1 VNSSSSTTTSK
12 KLVVMIATMI
22 SVIGL
27 VGSSVPSLILAT
39 AFAQQAGSA
48 DNNDQ
53 NNLAENLVKDNS
65 VIVDPTIQL
74 STEVD
79 ANVNVDDDDVGVSE
93 ECANISDDDDVEQ
106 VNEQKADQR
115 IQKNND
121 AGAGGVV
128 VEPSIQLSTQTAA
141 NVNTDNDVY
150 IIWGCDEGDVKISDN
165 DKVKQVNDQAA
176 NQEALSDSEVGAG
189 SVLVS
194 QTIQRA
200 DQTASNLNE
209 DNDRVVYIGSPNL

>member
-1 VNSSSSTTTSK
+1 VNSNTVSK
-12 KLVVMIATMI
+12 KLMVMIATMLSAI
-22 SVIGL
+22 IL
-27 VGSSVPSLILAT
+27 VGSSVPSLNPAT

-53 NNLAENLVKDNS
+53 NNLAENLVKDNGM
-65 VIVDPTIQL
+65 IVDPTIQQH

-79 ANVNVDDDDVGVSE
+79 ANANADDDVGVSE
-93 ECANISDDDDVEQ
+93 GCAEISDDDEVEQ
-106 VNEQKADQR
+106 INEQKTDQKVH
-115 IQKNND
+115 KNND
-121 AGAGGVV
+121 VGADGVV
-128 VEPSIQLSTQTAA
+128 VEPSIQLSTQTAT

-150 IIWGCDEGDVKISDN
+150 IILGCDEGNVDISDN

-176 NQEALSDSEVGAG
+176 NQEALSNSEVGASG
-189 SVLVS
+189 VLVS
-194 QTIQRA
+194 PTIQRT